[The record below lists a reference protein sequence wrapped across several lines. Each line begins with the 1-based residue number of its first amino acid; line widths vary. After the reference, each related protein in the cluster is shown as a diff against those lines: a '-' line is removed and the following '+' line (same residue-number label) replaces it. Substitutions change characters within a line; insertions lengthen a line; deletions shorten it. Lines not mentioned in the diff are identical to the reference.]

1 MKLHRIGRTIAA
13 GLTAIAA
20 AVMFSAPLAAKDTG
34 FARSEL
40 FGTTPDGNQVYM
52 YTLKNASGMTVK
64 IISYGA
70 RVAYISAPDRHKH
83 FADVVLGFDN
93 LPGYLGKDDPFFG
106 ATVGRYANRIANG
119 TFTLD
124 GKTYH
129 IPINDGPNALHGG
142 PQGFDKRIWH
152 GKLLKTPQGYAAEL
166 TYFSPNGQE
175 GFPGNMHVTVRY
187 TLEND
192 DALRIDYT
200 ATTDQDTVINL
211 TNHSYF
217 NLSGAGSGSILNEKL
232 MIDADHY
239 TPINKTLIPTGQ
251 IAPVAGTP
259 LDFRTL
265 TTVGS
270 RIHANNQQLK
280 YAGGYDFNY
289 VLNHPGDLSALA
301 AKVVD
306 AASGRVL
313 EAYTTEPGIQFYSG
327 NQITTPIHGVGG
339 VYHRF
344 AALTLETQHFPNS
357 PNQPN
362 FPSTVLH
369 AGQTFHSTTIFKFS
383 TE

>member
-1 MKLHRIGRTIAA
+1 
-13 GLTAIAA
+13 
-20 AVMFSAPLAAKDTG
+20 
-34 FARSEL
+34 
-40 FGTTPDGNQVYM
+40 
-52 YTLKNASGMTVK
+52 
-64 IISYGA
+64 
-70 RVAYISAPDRHKH
+70 HKH

-93 LPGYLGKDDPFFG
+93 LHGYLGKNDPFFG
-106 ATVGRYANRIANG
+106 ATIGRYANRIANG

-124 GKTYH
+124 GNTYH

-142 PQGFDKRIWH
+142 PLGFDKRIWQ
-152 GKLLKTPQGYAAEL
+152 GKTLKTPDGFAAEL

-175 GFPGNMHVTVRY
+175 GFPGNLHVTVRY
-187 TLEND
+187 TLEKS

-217 NLSGAGSGSILNEKL
+217 NLSGAGSPTILKEKV

-239 TPINKTLIPTGQ
+239 TPINSTLIPTGQ

-259 LDFRTL
+259 LDFRQPTA
-265 TTVGS
+265 VGA
-270 RIHANNQQLK
+270 RIHDNNQQLK

-289 VLNHPGDLSALA
+289 VLNHPGDLSAVA
-301 AKVVD
+301 AKVE
-306 AASGRVL
+306 APASGRVL
-313 EAYTTEPGIQFYSG
+313 EAFTTQPGLQFYSG

-339 VYHRF
+339 VYRRYS
-344 AALTLETQHFPNS
+344 ALTLETQHYPDS
-357 PNQPN
+357 PNHPN

-369 AGQTFHSTTIFKFS
+369 PGQPFHSTTIFRFS

>member
-1 MKLHRIGRTIAA
+1 MAGIVAVVATALGSAA
-13 GLTAIAA
+13 SMGY
-20 AVMFSAPLAAKDTG
+20 
-34 FARSEL
+34 ARAQL
-40 FGTTPDGNQVYM
+40 FGTAPDGNQVYL
-52 YTLKNASGMTVK
+52 YTLTNPSGMTVK

-70 RVAYISAPDRHKH
+70 RITAISVPDRNKH
-83 FADVVLGFDN
+83 FADVVLGFPNLKGYVGDN
-93 LPGYLGKDDPFFG
+93 DPFFG
-106 ATVGRYANRIANG
+106 ATIGRYANRIADG
-119 TFTLD
+119 MFHLD

-142 PQGFDKRIWH
+142 PKGFDKRVWK
-152 GKLLKTPQGYAAEL
+152 GKTLKTPQGYAAEL

-175 GFPGNMHVTVRY
+175 GFPGNLHITVRY
-187 TLEND
+187 TLENH

-200 ATTDQDTVINL
+200 ATTDQDTVVNF

-217 NLSGAGSGSILNEKL
+217 NLSGAGSGNILNEKL

-259 LDFRTL
+259 LDFRKL

-270 RIHANNQQLK
+270 RIHDNFQQLK

-289 VLNHPGDLSALA
+289 VLNHPGDLSVVA

-306 AASGRVL
+306 PVSGRVL
-313 EAYTTEPGIQFYSG
+313 DAYTTEPGIQFYSG
-327 NQITTPIHGVGG
+327 NQITKPIYGVGG
-339 VYHRF
+339 VYHKY
-344 AALTLETQHFPNS
+344 AALTLETQHFPDS
-357 PNQPN
+357 PNHSN

-369 AGQTFHSTTIFKFS
+369 PGQTFHSTTIYRFS
-383 TE
+383 TQH